1 MSQVSHYMEDGNFLC
16 GFIGGGM
23 VFEAESEE
31 DVSCPECKAVI
42 LARNRR
48 KKRGL
53 HTEDDE
59 D

>member
-42 LARNRR
+42 LARNKR

-53 HTEDDE
+53 YTEDE
-59 D
+59 DD